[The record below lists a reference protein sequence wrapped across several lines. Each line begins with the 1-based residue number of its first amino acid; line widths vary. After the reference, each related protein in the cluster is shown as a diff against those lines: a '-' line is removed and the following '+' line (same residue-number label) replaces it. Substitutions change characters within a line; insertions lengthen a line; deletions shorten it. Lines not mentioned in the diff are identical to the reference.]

1 MRVKL
6 AAAARATRDGP
17 IVRVTNGIVTVTYD
31 LDRGVADYTWGERTV
46 LRNAYSGAVLAD
58 LGGRM
63 MYSFE
68 GGPRRAD
75 DSPFADALG
84 SGVALDVATEFPDV
98 DLVLVQQIYVYD
110 GASFITQRVSLQRLG
125 AGGEPVATGQIEVVA
140 ASLATSPRGGV
151 FIEPAAEQHFYKAP
165 FYNNED
171 FEVVPRGQAH
181 GTLSYWL
188 AGVVD
193 IERGHGLVLGALET
207 ERWKSAVWF
216 DGPSGSIS
224 AYSGAQS
231 SVDGR
236 APAPVRGPR
245 VESALTFVGFRE
257 GYQDA
262 LADMMRM
269 VRAIEPPLP
278 PPALPAPIGWNPW
291 YRHGHDADEATV
303 RGVADFI
310 ADNWAA
316 LGYRY
321 INLDAGWNVAD
332 GDTHADATKF
342 ANGMENLV
350 AYIHNR
356 GLLAGA
362 YFVPFAVSPSLLDL
376 PAPGSDYRYRDMLV
390 RDESGNPI
398 RASVLD
404 WEYVLDT
411 THPGALPLLYLSAQ
425 QIADYGFDFVKL
437 DFLQIGTQEGVRH
450 NQNATAMQ
458 AFHRGMKAI
467 TEAWGDSGRP
477 MFISAAISPLYVQRY
492 AHARRVG
499 VDVNFGQA
507 RQAKNVALSWFTGLL
522 YLRNDPDNAVVRR
535 AWFPGYTDGLAKLHV
550 TMDALGGTLF
560 IAGDDPRELGP
571 ARAALLTNTK
581 VLDVAREPLVIRPMA
596 EDADPPP
603 IWVAVAPDGS
613 RLVGLFNWSDA
624 AGLRLRVPLNELDL
638 EADAAY
644 TAVDLWTGHDMSLSG
659 DGLNVELP
667 PQDAAL
673 VRIRA
678 R

>member
-1 MRVKL
+1 VR
-6 AAAARATRDGP
+6 AARDGP
-17 IVRVTNGIVTVTYD
+17 TIGVTNGIVSVTYD
-31 LDRGVADYTWGERTV
+31 LDRGVADYSWGERTV
-46 LRNAYSGAVLAD
+46 IRNAYSSAVLAD
-58 LGGRM
+58 FGGRTI
-63 MYSFE
+63 YSFE
-68 GGPRRAD
+68 GGSRSAD
-75 DSPFADALG
+75 NSPFADALG
-84 SGVALDVATEFPDV
+84 SGVALSVTTAFPDV
-98 DLVLVQQIYVYD
+98 DLALVQQLYVYD
-110 GASFITQRVSLQRLG
+110 GASFVTQRVSLQRLSADGGPVAAGLIEVIG
-125 AGGEPVATGQIEVVA
+125 AG
-140 ASLATSPRGGV
+140 LATTPRGGV

-171 FEVVPRGQAH
+171 FDVVPREQAH
-181 GTLSYWL
+181 GILSYWL

-193 IERGHGLVLGALET
+193 IGRGHGVVLGALET

-216 DGPSGSIS
+216 DGPTGSIS
-224 AYSGAQS
+224 AHSGAQS
-231 SVDGR
+231 PVDGR
-236 APAPVRGPR
+236 PPAPVRGPQ

-257 GYQDA
+257 SYQDA
-262 LADMMRM
+262 LADMMRL

-316 LGYRY
+316 IGYRY

-332 GDTHADATKF
+332 GDTRADAAKF
-342 ANGMENLV
+342 PTGMESLV
-350 AYIHNR
+350 GHIHNR

-362 YFVPFAVSPSLLDL
+362 YFIPFAISPTLLDEQ
-376 PAPGSDYRYRDMLV
+376 APGSDFLYREMLV
-390 RDESGNPI
+390 RDESGNPV

-411 THPGALPLLYLSAQ
+411 THPGALPLLYLSAR

-437 DFLQIGTQEGVRH
+437 DFLQIGTQEGIRH
-450 NQNATAMQ
+450 NPNATAMQ

-477 MFISAAISPLYVQRY
+477 MFVSAAIAPLYVQRY

-522 YLRNDPDNAVVRR
+522 YHRNDPDNAVVRR

-571 ARAALLTNTK
+571 ARAALLTNTN
-581 VLDVAREPLVIRPMA
+581 VLAVARDPLVIRPIA
-596 EDADPPP
+596 EDTDPPP

-613 RLVGLFNWSDA
+613 RLVGLFNWSDSA
-624 AGLRLRVPLNELDL
+624 PLRLRVTINELAL
-638 EADAAY
+638 DAGSAL
-644 TAVDLWTGHDMSLSG
+644 TAVDLWTGHDMGLSG

-678 R
+678 Q